1 MSSNQLDGLPDC
13 IATMQSLKF
22 LYANGNAISV
32 VPPDLCLLPRLTDL
46 NLANNQVT
54 EVPTAWVAAW
64 GDVKDGK
71 IATKTV
77 TVTLLG
83 NPCV

>member
-1 MSSNQLDGLPDC
+1 MSSNHLDALPDC
-13 IATMQSLKF
+13 LTGMQALRCI
-22 LYANGNAISV
+22 YANGNAITV
-32 VPPDLCLLPRLTDL
+32 VPPDLCRLPRLAEL

-54 EVPTAWVAAW
+54 EVPTAWAATW

-71 IATKTV
+71 IATPTV